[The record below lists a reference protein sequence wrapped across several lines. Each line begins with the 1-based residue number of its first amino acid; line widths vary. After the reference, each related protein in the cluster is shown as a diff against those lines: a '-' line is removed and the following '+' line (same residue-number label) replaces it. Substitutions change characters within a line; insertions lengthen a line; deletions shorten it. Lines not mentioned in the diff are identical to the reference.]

1 MAINA
6 SIKKSDKSIELVI
19 EQNYKINLH
28 SYQCELKHLLRP
40 QPVDY
45 LFR

>member
-28 SYQCELKHLLRP
+28 SYQYELRRLLRP